1 MMLALFNSIMLKIVA
16 GIGILSILGILS
28 GILCNIWDV
37 GENYSDIAFK
47 IGMTGLAIMGFI
59 ALLMAG
65 INLCNM

>member
-1 MMLALFNSIMLKIVA
+1 MLALFNSIMLKIVA

-28 GILCNIWDV
+28 GMLCEIWDL
-37 GENYSDIAFK
+37 GGNYSDIAFK

-59 ALLMAG
+59 ALVMVG